1 MASEISFKCEGCGQ
15 VFTLGR
21 DALVVT
27 TSMLLGD
34 FQGVTVFSASTSNRD
49 RPDLVAS
56 LERSWD
62 SVEPETKSRQGI
74 AMKEITSYG
83 QPRWWRC
90 RKCNTVQT
98 YNVLK

>member
-15 VFTLGR
+15 VYALGR

-27 TSMLLGD
+27 ASMLLGD
-34 FQGVTVFSASTSNRD
+34 FQGVTVFSAGASNRD

-62 SVEPETKSRQGI
+62 SVEPETKLRQQRAIAEVMSSR
-74 AMKEITSYG
+74 E
-83 QPRWWRC
+83 PRWWRC
-90 RKCNTVQT
+90 RKCDTVQT
-98 YNVLK
+98 YKLLK